1 VQTYLE
7 RYHIHVHLTHTI
19 PRTILETVQIPYWK
33 VLQMKK
39 LFFLRWAT
47 FPTGNENMFP
57 FCYTGKAYLAAD
69 RLCPFRKI
77 MDTSCCWYHIC
88 NANFLS
94 CCSRFKSNVD
104 GKFLVDGVPFSC
116 CNPSSPR
123 PCIQYQ
129 LTNNSAHYNYDFL
142 TEELNIWVKG
152 CREALLEY
160 YTAIMRSIG
169 IAALL
174 IWLFEVSL
182 IKMVCV
188 WYIRDFLLSRLG
200 RMGNKYAV
208 TYEERKKHLSI

>member
-1 VQTYLE
+1 
-7 RYHIHVHLTHTI
+7 
-19 PRTILETVQIPYWK
+19 
-33 VLQMKK
+33 M
-39 LFFLRWAT
+39 
-47 FPTGNENMFP
+47 
-57 FCYTGKAYLAAD
+57 
-69 RLCPFRKI
+69 
-77 MDTSCCWYHIC
+77 
-88 NANFLS
+88 
-94 CCSRFKSNVD
+94 
-104 GKFLVDGVPFSC
+104 DGVPFSC

-152 CREALLEY
+152 CREALLDH

-188 WYIRDFLLSRLG
+188 RLIRVFLLSG
-200 RMGNKYAV
+200 MGNNYGV
-208 TYEERKKHLSI
+208 TYKKRLSNQHKVHKHFKNVTGLPSVQATFSKSPEQKQISLKMRTIRNDVYNSIYLQSFFNRLRHVPFPEAFMGSDRG